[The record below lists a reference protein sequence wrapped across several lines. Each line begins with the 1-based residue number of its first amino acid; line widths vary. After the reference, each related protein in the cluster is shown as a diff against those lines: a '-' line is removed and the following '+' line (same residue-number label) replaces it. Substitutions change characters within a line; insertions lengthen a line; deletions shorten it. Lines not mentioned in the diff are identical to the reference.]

1 MESKKDF
8 FEALR
13 YVIWGV
19 LAALINVFFYY
30 CFTRFL
36 HINTVL
42 STAFAWLVANLFA
55 FWVNKVFV
63 FKLRSYVRVSA
74 LLFSCFYFLLSRL
87 ISGLCDTLAMYY
99 FVDVLQFK
107 DMVVKISVG
116 AFLGVLNYILG
127 KTIFFKKKEGKVNK
141 KD

>member
-87 ISGLCDTLAMYY
+87 ISGLCDTLAMFY
-99 FVDVLQFK
+99 FVDVLHCK
-107 DMVVKISVG
+107 DMVIKVTVG
-116 AFLGVLNYILG
+116 AFLGILNYILG
-127 KTIFFKKKEGKVNK
+127 KTIFFKKREE
-141 KD
+141 